1 MQSVLLSQISADGM
15 ISVSWTPPP
24 APPSNAWI
32 PDKVDSNYDI
42 DTMSSVS
49 AVALGNTSNPS
60 TTFTTVSIG
69 MLLSDS
75 YSNLK

>member
-24 APPSNAWI
+24 APPSNGYRI
-32 PDKVDSNYDI
+32 TVDSNYDI